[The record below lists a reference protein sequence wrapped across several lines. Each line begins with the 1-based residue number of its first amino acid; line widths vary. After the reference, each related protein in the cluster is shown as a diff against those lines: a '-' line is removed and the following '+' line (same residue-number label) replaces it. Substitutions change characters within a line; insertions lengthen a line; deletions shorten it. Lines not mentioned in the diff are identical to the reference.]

1 MKILA
6 NIRDIAKMAG
16 VSVTTVSR
24 VINDHPYVSEEKR
37 KAVIDVMRKVDYQ
50 VNRTAVSLSQGKSH
64 LIGVVVPFVKHPY
77 FGLLIEGIAK
87 QAVENHYHFVLI
99 QTNYEKEREQ
109 EALDML
115 KHKQIDGLIICSH
128 RIELPTIEAYQ
139 QYGRIVVSE
148 NAAGNKSI
156 DSVFVDHYQSFM
168 DALAYLKHKG
178 YKRIGYCI
186 GRESG
191 SNSYFRQLAYK
202 EFLRQYPQKE
212 FVFTENYY
220 FEDGQKVMDEISELT
235 EKPDALLVT
244 SDVVA
249 AGILTACK
257 NAHMRVPKDMAII
270 GFDNQ
275 PIAKMMDITTF
286 EIPIATMGERLF
298 QHVLGK
304 AINRHEELAINL
316 IERGTV

>member
-1 MKILA
+1 MA

-24 VINDHPYVSEEKR
+24 VINEHPYVSEKKR
-37 KAVIDVMRKVDYQ
+37 KAVLQVMEEVDYQ
-50 VNRTAVSLSQGKSH
+50 VNRTAVSLSQGRAH
-64 LIGVVVPFVKHPY
+64 LIGVVVPFAKHPF

-99 QTNYEKEREQ
+99 QTNYEKSREQ

-128 RIELPTIEAYQ
+128 IMDLTEIEPYQ
-139 QYGRIVVSE
+139 SYGTIVVCE
-148 NAAGNKSI
+148 NAEANQQVE
-156 DSVFVDHYQSFM
+156 SVYVDHYQSFT
-168 DALAYLKHKG
+168 DALTYLYQKG
-178 YKRIGYCI
+178 YRQLGYCI

-191 SNSYFRQLAYK
+191 SNSYFRHRAYQD
-202 EFLRQYPQKE
+202 FLKQHPQHE

-220 FEDGQKVMDEISELT
+220 FEDGQKIIDQITQST
-235 EKPDALLVT
+235 HKPDALLVT

-249 AGILTACK
+249 AGIFTACQ
-257 NAHMRVPKDMAII
+257 NANIDIPGDIALV

-275 PIAKMMDITTF
+275 PMTKMMGITTF
-286 EIPIATMGERLF
+286 EIPIVTMGERLF
-298 QHVLGK
+298 LHVLG
-304 AINRHEELAINL
+304 IVNEPHEKLSVTL
-316 IERGTV
+316 IERNTV